1 MNSVPPSFDST
12 SSDSFLAYVQQQE
25 SLPDGAVQEDERYEH
40 LSNETRQCPWKDM
53 HYKRSLAQYIKK
65 KYKKSVKVT
74 NQFAERTYR
83 DFYKTR
89 ILENQGVSRY
99 LKVKSKKYFYD
110 I

>member
-99 LKVKSKKYFYD
+99 LKVKSN
-110 I
+110 